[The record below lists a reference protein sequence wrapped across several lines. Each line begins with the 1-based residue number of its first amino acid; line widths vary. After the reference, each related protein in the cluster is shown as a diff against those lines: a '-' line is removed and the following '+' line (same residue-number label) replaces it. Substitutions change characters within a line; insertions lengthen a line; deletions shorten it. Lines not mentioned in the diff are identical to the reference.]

1 LIPPVGVLGR
11 RILRQSGHVFVIR
24 IVAMVLLFGQTLVLA
39 RNLGATEYGSYAW
52 ALAWLTIA
60 RLVVGL
66 GFDKSVVRE
75 IALDSR
81 TGDMARMRGL
91 LRKCTQALVL
101 VTVITAPVVLALGW
115 LIADDTTAQF
125 DALVNGVAWLPIIGA
140 TILCGAAL
148 QGLARV
154 TEGRVPEDLVFP
166 GLFFGALIVVFA
178 TDTSVDASLAMLL
191 RVAAAFVAA
200 VIAVVLLVRALPR
213 ELRAAE
219 PVYDTKRWFAG
230 ILPLVLIG
238 SANVMIQETGTITVG
253 AFEGSA
259 EAGGYAVAVRIA
271 FLLTLTEFAA
281 NAALSPVVAQ
291 LHAGGEHS
299 RLQKGLTR
307 GATAVFLLSAAGAA
321 VMLAIP
327 EALLGIFGSEYEGSA
342 AVLRLLAIGWLLNL
356 AGGFCGL
363 VLVMTHQ
370 ERQAA
375 KGIVGAA
382 ILNVPMTLV
391 LVSELGAPGAAI
403 GTGATMLLWN
413 VVLVRRVWLTW
424 RVDTTP
430 FGLIARLRSAQ

>member
-11 RILRQSGHVFVIR
+11 RIMRQSGHVFVIR
-24 IVAMVLLFGQTLVLA
+24 IAAMTLLFAQTLLLA

-81 TGDMARMRGL
+81 AGDLARMRGL
-91 LRKCTQALVL
+91 LRRCTQALVL
-101 VTVITAPVVLALGW
+101 VTVITVPVVLALGW
-115 LIADDTTAQF
+115 LVADDTTGQF
-125 DALVNGVAWLPIIGA
+125 DALVRGAAWLPVIGA

-148 QGLARV
+148 QGLSRV
-154 TEGRVPEDLVFP
+154 TEGRIPEDLVFP
-166 GLFFGALIVVFA
+166 GLFFIALVVVFA
-178 TDTSVDASLAMLL
+178 TDTSVDASVAMLL
-191 RVAAAFVAA
+191 RVSAAFVAA
-200 VIAVVLLVRALPR
+200 IVAVILLARALPR
-213 ELRAAE
+213 ELRSAR
-219 PVYDTKRWFAG
+219 PVYDTRRWFAG

-281 NAALSPVVAQ
+281 NAALAPVIAQ

-299 RLQKGLTR
+299 RMQQGLTR
-307 GATAVFLLSAAGAA
+307 GATAVFVLSAIGAT
-321 VMLAIP
+321 VMLAVP
-327 EALLGIFGSEYEGSA
+327 EVLLGIFGPEYEGSA

-382 ILNVPMTLV
+382 ILNIPMTLV
-391 LVSELGAPGAAI
+391 LVSELGAPGGAI
-403 GTGATMLLWN
+403 ATGVTMLLWN